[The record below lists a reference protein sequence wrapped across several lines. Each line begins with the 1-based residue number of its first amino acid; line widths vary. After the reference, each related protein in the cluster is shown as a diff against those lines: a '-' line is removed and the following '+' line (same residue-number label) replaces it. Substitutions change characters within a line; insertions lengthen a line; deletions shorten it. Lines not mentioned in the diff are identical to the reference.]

1 MWLYSAQGLEKP
13 KYKESTAEK
22 AGLSAHLGYRPL
34 FCSYVNPDSLSD
46 TWFRIWSAAPGRV
59 DELWLMEVDDSEVIT
74 LDSLLWTNGYLSGEK
89 KDFDKVLNTPFCES
103 TDLLIKPDTQPKQ
116 IYKFPFLDIINGT
129 YDDWDIANEEKVV
142 WLFITQQIR
151 EFQQSSRIYGT
162 DDNFVS
168 SDPSS
173 VTCEQWYGLA
183 TYTGLIAYIWAIATG
198 RREKRFNKFLS
209 QQNDILYANYIE
221 LGDFPT
227 FENRMVINR
236 ETTIVNDVEFIGK
249 ELESVSISDNFIYF
263 HGPIQKTYL
272 YGLIKK
278 RKNACLYLPS
288 LSNKLV
294 VYKIL
299 GIKDVQYL
307 AKP

>member
-13 KYKESTAEK
+13 KYKETTAEK

-209 QQNDILYANYIE
+209 IYDTAALRGALSAAGPLMYKWDEAAAGNGSFSRDEFLEMRNIFIRGAN
-221 LGDFPT
+221 
-227 FENRMVINR
+227 
-236 ETTIVNDVEFIGK
+236 
-249 ELESVSISDNFIYF
+249 
-263 HGPIQKTYL
+263 L
-272 YGLIKK
+272 YGQEAAKSVADEEKIGRNDPCFCGSGLKYKK
-278 RKNACLYLPS
+278 CHGQMSLDEMAKNER
-288 LSNKLV
+288 N
-294 VYKIL
+294 I
-299 GIKDVQYL
+299 
-307 AKP
+307 